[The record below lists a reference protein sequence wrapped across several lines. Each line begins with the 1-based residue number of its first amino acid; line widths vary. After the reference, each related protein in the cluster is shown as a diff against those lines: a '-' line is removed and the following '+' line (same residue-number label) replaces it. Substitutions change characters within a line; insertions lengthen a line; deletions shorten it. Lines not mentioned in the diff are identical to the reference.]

1 MLLASI
7 GDITQ
12 FCRKLLNFRSV
23 DFYLTNCKVFDLGEE
38 APDEV
43 LRRIFLNLEKL
54 KLNGDELAANIQ
66 KKLRLIVSF

>member
-1 MLLASI
+1 MYFVSLRELY
-7 GDITQ
+7 
-12 FCRKLLNFRSV
+12 RKLLNLWLV

-38 APDEV
+38 TPDVV

-54 KLNGDELAANIQ
+54 KLNGDEIAVDIQ